1 MNKILSVV
9 IPTYN
14 MEKYLRRCLNS
25 LIIQD
30 KKLFEA
36 LEVIVVNDGSK
47 DSSSAIAHEYQDK
60 YPGVF
65 RVIDKENGNYG
76 SCVNKGRREANGKY
90 FRTLDA
96 DDWFDSDALA
106 LFLESLMKGPE
117 VDVVL
122 TNYKAVSPTGKA
134 IRFANASISEGIHS
148 FDEYKFLGT
157 ANERLL
163 TMHSITYN
171 SRLVH
176 DVNLTQQEGISYTD
190 IEYCYFPLAKAKTFR
205 YIDIVLY
212 QYLVGRDGQTVS
224 VESSIKHFRDYH
236 MVASRVLNDYASI
249 QSELSE
255 PRQEILSRLIF
266 NPVVNIFLI
275 TLVYRKRIVH
285 SEYELMMA
293 VNATLPKTP
302 FVYNMVYK
310 ATYSKIPFYKIWKHF
325 NIRIGAF
332 IGK

>member
-14 MEKYLRRCLNS
+14 MEKYLRRCLDS

-30 KKLFEA
+30 KLLFES

-47 DSSSAIAHEYQDK
+47 DLSSAIAHEYQEK
-60 YPGVF
+60 YPDVF

-96 DDWFDSDALA
+96 DDWFDSNALV
-106 LFLESLMKGPE
+106 LFLESLIKGPD

-122 TNYKAVSPTGKA
+122 TNFKAVSPTGKA
-134 IRFANASISEGIHS
+134 IRFENAFIPEGIHS
-148 FDEYKFLGT
+148 FDDFKFLGT

-171 SRLVH
+171 TRLVREI
-176 DVNLTQQEGISYTD
+176 NLTQQEGISYTD

-236 MVASRVLNDYASI
+236 MVASRVLNDYVNI
-249 QSELSE
+249 QYGMSES
-255 PRQEILSRLIF
+255 RKEILSRLIF
-266 NPVVNIFLI
+266 NPVVNLFLI
-275 TLVYRKRIVH
+275 TLVYCKRKVL
-285 SEYELMMA
+285 SEYNMMLA
-293 VNATLPKTP
+293 VNEILAKTP
-302 FVYNMVYK
+302 VIYNMVYK
-310 ATYSKIPFYKIWKHF
+310 ATYFKIPFYQIWKHF
-325 NIRIGAF
+325 NIRVGF
-332 IGK
+332 LIGK